1 MAYSRIAK
9 AGTTRRGV
17 VAASLA
23 LGLAASAA
31 GADPIAI
38 VAAESVYGDIARQI
52 GGSNVSVKSIQENP
66 DQDPHEFEA
75 APATARVIADARLVI
90 HNGAGY
96 DAWVGRLLSAA
107 RSDSRVLIDVAGLVH
122 RKAGDNPHVWYDLG
136 AVSALAAALGAR
148 LARLDPAHAAEY
160 GRGVAAFEASL
171 DPLRSRIAALRAR
184 YAGTPVTATE
194 PVFGYMTEAL
204 GLAMRNMRF
213 QLAVMN
219 ETEPGARTIAA
230 FEDDLRRRAVKV
242 LIYNPQSGQALGERM
257 VSLAR
262 RSGVPVVPI
271 TETLPPGKTYQQ
283 WMASQLDA
291 LDRALAEQ

>member
-1 MAYSRIAK
+1 
-9 AGTTRRGV
+9 
-17 VAASLA
+17 
-23 LGLAASAA
+23 
-31 GADPIAI
+31 
-38 VAAESVYGDIARQI
+38 
-52 GGSNVSVKSIQENP
+52 
-66 DQDPHEFEA
+66 
-75 APATARVIADARLVI
+75 
-90 HNGAGY
+90 
-96 DAWVGRLLSAA
+96 
-107 RSDSRVLIDVAGLVH
+107 
-122 RKAGDNPHVWYDLG
+122 
-136 AVSALAAALGAR
+136 
-148 LARLDPAHAAEY
+148 
-160 GRGVAAFEASL
+160 
-171 DPLRSRIAALRAR
+171 
-184 YAGTPVTATE
+184 
-194 PVFGYMTEAL
+194 MTEAL

-283 WMASQLDA
+283 WLASQLDA